1 MKKDRNCG
9 CSGMQGGMPQGY
21 GVGVPMMPNGP
32 MPYLAPGMVI
42 PTPGMQGGMPQ
53 GYGMGMQ
60 PNITNYNPVGTEV
73 ITENGA
79 NVSAMDQL
87 QAQINNL
94 DRRVSRLE
102 SQLQDT
108 KSSTFNSNKYTDSNY
123 HMM

>member
-9 CSGMQGGMPQGY
+9 CPGAVGMQGAVPYGM
-21 GVGVPMMPNGP
+21 GVPMMPNGAV
-32 MPYLAPGMVI
+32 PYPASGMMIPTQGMGVNVPGMNQ
-42 PTPGMQGGMPQ
+42 GMNYDTDG
-53 GYGMGMQ
+53 
-60 PNITNYNPVGTEV
+60 ITGNQAVTAVE
-73 ITENGA
+73 
-79 NVSAMDQL
+79 QL

-108 KSSTFNSNKYTDSNY
+108 KSTSFNSNKYTDSNY

>member
-9 CSGMQGGMPQGY
+9 CGGMQPGY
-21 GVGVPMMPNGP
+21 GMGMPMMPNGP
-32 MPYLAPGMVI
+32 MPYVAPGMVI
-42 PTPGMQGGMPQ
+42 PTPGVPG
-53 GYGMGMQ
+53 GMGMQ
-60 PNITNYNPVGTEV
+60 PNITNYNPIGTEM
-73 ITENGA
+73 ITETGVGA
-79 NVSAMDQL
+79 SSIEQL

-108 KSSTFNSNKYTDSNY
+108 KSSAFNSNKYTDSNY